1 MQLVVTMGIRQL
13 PSHPRP
19 LQELYREFL
28 EEAVLAEQLG
38 FDNVWASEHHFAEDA
53 WNPSPITFLAAVA
66 ARTERVRVGTYV
78 LLLPFHNPVRV
89 AEDIAVLDNI
99 SGGRV
104 DLPVGVGSAAEE
116 FRTFGIPF
124 NERLG
129 RTFEALR
136 IIERC
141 FAGEEFSYKGKY
153 YDFPNVRMT
162 TTPVQKPG
170 PPIWV
175 ASMGDQSVAWT
186 ARRGYHLA
194 AGAGRGH
201 AKYEELLRQFGHDG
215 SKCQVASI
223 PVRVHLA
230 ETREKAWDEA
240 EAGLHQVLQLLS
252 KQGRP
257 SIGDLRDR
265 RARPA
270 AADRRVPQRAGHRPS
285 RVSVRG
291 RDAGGGGSGAH
302 RVSRQAADPPQPQL
316 PPARNGHE
324 RGPALDGDVCQGAHA
339 FCKDV
344 VINEGGTWCK
354 QKPDRRRAR
363 GSRKAM
369 SRPTGSASA
378 TWKPGGGLP
387 WF

>member
-1 MQLVVTMGIRQL
+1 
-13 PSHPRP
+13 
-19 LQELYREFL
+19 
-28 EEAVLAEQLG
+28 
-38 FDNVWASEHHFAEDA
+38 
-53 WNPSPITFLAAVA
+53 
-66 ARTERVRVGTYV
+66 V

-141 FAGEEFSYKGKY
+141 FTGEEFSHEGKY
-153 YDFPNVRMT
+153 YAFPNVRMT

-201 AKYEELLRQFGHDG
+201 AKYEELLRQFGHDR

-223 PVRVHLA
+223 PIRVHLA

-240 EAGLHQVLQLLS
+240 EAGLHQVLYFY
-252 KQGRP
+252 RTRV
-257 SIGDLRDR
+257 DLQSATSTGGVLDR
-265 RARPA
+265 LPPVGEFRN
-270 AADRRVPQRAGHRPS
+270 VSGIGHRGTPFVVGTPDDVGQALAAYRDKS
-285 RVSVRG
+285 LTHLSLNFHQPGMDTKVVR
-291 RDAGGGGSGAH
+291 RSMEMF
-302 RVSRQAADPPQPQL
+302 
-316 PPARNGHE
+316 ARE
-324 RGPALDGDVCQGAHA
+324 LMPTV
-339 FCKDV
+339 
-344 VINEGGTWCK
+344 
-354 QKPDRRRAR
+354 
-363 GSRKAM
+363 KA
-369 SRPTGSASA
+369 
-378 TWKPGGGLP
+378 W
-387 WF
+387 

>member
-1 MQLVVTMGIRQL
+1 MKLVVTMGIRQL

-19 LQELYREFL
+19 LQELYRNHL
-28 EEAVLAEQLG
+28 EESVLAEELG
-38 FDNVWASEHHFAEDA
+38 FDHVWASEHHFSDDA

-66 ARTERVRVGTYV
+66 ARTERVRIGTYV

-116 FRTFGIPF
+116 FRTFGVPF

-136 IIERC
+136 VIERC
-141 FAGEEFSYKGKY
+141 FTGEEFSHKGKY
-153 YDFPNVRMT
+153 YAFPKVRMT

-201 AKYEELLRQFGHDG
+201 AKYEELLHQFGHDRA
-215 SKCQVASI
+215 KRQVASI

-230 ETREKAWDEA
+230 DTRERAWDEA
-240 EAGLHQVLQLLS
+240 EAGLHQVLHFY
-252 KQGRP
+252 
-257 SIGDLRDR
+257 
-265 RARPA
+265 RARFDSQSATSGAGVLNELPPIGAFRNVPGIGHRGSPFVVGTPDEVGRALEPYRDKRLTHLSLNFHHPGMDTNVVRRSMTMFAKKLMPA
-270 AADRRVPQRAGHRPS
+270 A
-285 RVSVRG
+285 
-291 RDAGGGGSGAH
+291 
-302 RVSRQAADPPQPQL
+302 
-316 PPARNGHE
+316 
-324 RGPALDGDVCQGAHA
+324 
-339 FCKDV
+339 
-344 VINEGGTWCK
+344 
-354 QKPDRRRAR
+354 
-363 GSRKAM
+363 KA
-369 SRPTGSASA
+369 
-378 TWKPGGGLP
+378 W
-387 WF
+387 

>member
-13 PSHPRP
+13 PSNPRP
-19 LQELYREFL
+19 LQDLYKDHL
-28 EEAVLAEQLG
+28 EEAVLAEELG
-38 FDNVWASEHHFAEDA
+38 FNNVWASEHHFAEDA
-53 WNPSPITFLAAVA
+53 WNPSPVTFLAAVV

-141 FAGEEFSYKGKY
+141 FAGEEFSHKGKY

-201 AKYEELLRQFGHDG
+201 AKYEELLVQYGHDRA
-215 SKCQVASI
+215 KCQVASI
-223 PVRVHLA
+223 PIRVHLA
-230 ETREKAWDEA
+230 ATREQAWAEA
-240 EAGLHQVLQLLS
+240 EAELHQVLHFY
-252 KQGRP
+252 
-257 SIGDLRDR
+257 
-265 RARPA
+265 RARVDPQSATSA
-270 AADRRVPQRAGHRPS
+270 AGVLNDFPPVGEFRHVVGIGHRGSPFVVGTPDEVGRALAAYRDKRLTHLSLNFHQPGMETSAVRRSMAMFARELMPS
-285 RVSVRG
+285 V
-291 RDAGGGGSGAH
+291 
-302 RVSRQAADPPQPQL
+302 
-316 PPARNGHE
+316 
-324 RGPALDGDVCQGAHA
+324 
-339 FCKDV
+339 K
-344 VINEGGTWCK
+344 TW
-354 QKPDRRRAR
+354 
-363 GSRKAM
+363 
-369 SRPTGSASA
+369 
-378 TWKPGGGLP
+378 
-387 WF
+387 

>member
-1 MQLVVTMGIRQL
+1 MRLVVTMGIRQL
-13 PSHPRP
+13 PTRPQP
-19 LQELYREFL
+19 LQDLYRDHL
-28 EEAVLAEQLG
+28 EEAVLAEEFG

-66 ARTERVRVGTYV
+66 ARTERIRIGIYV

-99 SGGRV
+99 SLGRV
-104 DLPVGVGSAAEE
+104 DLPVGVGSAVEE

-141 FAGEEFSYKGKY
+141 FVGVEFSHKGKY
-153 YDFPNVRMT
+153 YEFPNVRMT
-162 TTPVQKPG
+162 TSPVQRPG

-201 AKYEELLRQFGHDG
+201 AKYEELLVQYGHDR
-215 SKCQVASI
+215 SRCQVASI
-223 PVRVHLA
+223 PIRVHLA

-240 EAGLHQVLQLLS
+240 EAGLHQVLHFY
-252 KQGRP
+252 RTRV
-257 SIGDLRDR
+257 DLQS
-265 RARPA
+265 ATSA
-270 AADRRVPQRAGHRPS
+270 AAVLEALPPVGEFRNVPGIGHRGTPFVVGTPDEVGRALETYRDKRLTHLSLNFHQPGMDTKAVRYSMTMFARELMPS
-285 RVSVRG
+285 V
-291 RDAGGGGSGAH
+291 
-302 RVSRQAADPPQPQL
+302 
-316 PPARNGHE
+316 
-324 RGPALDGDVCQGAHA
+324 
-339 FCKDV
+339 K
-344 VINEGGTWCK
+344 TW
-354 QKPDRRRAR
+354 
-363 GSRKAM
+363 
-369 SRPTGSASA
+369 
-378 TWKPGGGLP
+378 
-387 WF
+387 

>member
-13 PSHPRP
+13 PDNPRP
-19 LQELYREFL
+19 LQDLYKDHL
-28 EEAVLAEQLG
+28 EEAVLAEELG
-38 FDNVWASEHHFAEDA
+38 FNNVWASEHHFAEDA
-53 WNPSPITFLAAVA
+53 WNPSPVTFLAAVA
-66 ARTERVRVGTYV
+66 ARTARVRVGTYV

-201 AKYEELLRQFGHDG
+201 AKYEELLVQYGHDRA
-215 SKCQVASI
+215 KCQVASI
-223 PVRVHLA
+223 PIRVHLA
-230 ETREKAWDEA
+230 ATREQAWAEA
-240 EAGLHQVLQLLS
+240 EAGLHQVLHFYRTRVDPKSATSAAGVLN
-252 KQGRP
+252 
-257 SIGDLRDR
+257 DLPPVGEFRH
-265 RARPA
+265 
-270 AADRRVPQRAGHRPS
+270 VVGIGHRGSPFLVGTPDEVGRALAAYRDKRLTHLSLNFHQPGMETSAVRRSMGMFARELMPS
-285 RVSVRG
+285 V
-291 RDAGGGGSGAH
+291 
-302 RVSRQAADPPQPQL
+302 
-316 PPARNGHE
+316 
-324 RGPALDGDVCQGAHA
+324 
-339 FCKDV
+339 K
-344 VINEGGTWCK
+344 TW
-354 QKPDRRRAR
+354 
-363 GSRKAM
+363 
-369 SRPTGSASA
+369 
-378 TWKPGGGLP
+378 
-387 WF
+387 

>member
-1 MQLVVTMGIRQL
+1 MKLVVTMGIRQL

-19 LQELYREFL
+19 LHELYRDHL
-28 EEAVLAEQLG
+28 EESMLAEELG
-38 FDNVWASEHHFAEDA
+38 FDNVWASEHHFADDA

-66 ARTERVRVGTYV
+66 ARTERVRIGTYV

-116 FRTFGIPF
+116 FRTFGVPF

-136 IIERC
+136 VIERC
-141 FAGEEFSYKGKY
+141 FAGEEFSHKGKY
-153 YDFPNVRMT
+153 YAFPEVRMT

-201 AKYEELLRQFGHDG
+201 AKYEELLVQFGHDRA
-215 SKCQVASI
+215 KRQVASI
-223 PVRVHLA
+223 PIRVHLA
-230 ETREKAWDEA
+230 DTREQAWDEA
-240 EAGLHQVLQLLS
+240 AAGLHQVLHFYRARVDSQSATSAAGVLNEL
-252 KQGRP
+252 P
-257 SIGDLRDR
+257 SIGAFRN
-265 RARPA
+265 
-270 AADRRVPQRAGHRPS
+270 VPGIGHRGSPFVVGTPDEVGRALEAYRGKRLTHLS
-285 RVSVRG
+285 LNFHQPGMDTNVVRRSMKMFAKG
-291 RDAGGGGSGAH
+291 
-302 RVSRQAADPPQPQL
+302 L
-316 PPARNGHE
+316 MPA
-324 RGPALDGDVCQGAHA
+324 V
-339 FCKDV
+339 
-344 VINEGGTWCK
+344 
-354 QKPDRRRAR
+354 
-363 GSRKAM
+363 KA
-369 SRPTGSASA
+369 
-378 TWKPGGGLP
+378 W
-387 WF
+387 

>member
-13 PSHPRP
+13 PSNPRP
-19 LQELYREFL
+19 LQDLYKDHL
-28 EEAVLAEQLG
+28 EEAVLAEELG
-38 FDNVWASEHHFAEDA
+38 FNNVWASEHHFSEDA
-53 WNPSPITFLAAVA
+53 WNPSPVTFLAAVV

-116 FRTFGIPF
+116 FHTFGIPF

-201 AKYEELLRQFGHDG
+201 AKYEELLVQYGHDRA
-215 SKCQVASI
+215 KCQVASI
-223 PVRVHLA
+223 PIRVHLA
-230 ETREKAWDEA
+230 ATREQAWAEA
-240 EAGLHQVLQLLS
+240 EAGLHQVLHFYRTRVDPKSATSAAGVLN
-252 KQGRP
+252 
-257 SIGDLRDR
+257 DLPPVGEFRH
-265 RARPA
+265 
-270 AADRRVPQRAGHRPS
+270 VVGIGHRGSPFLVGTPDEVGRALAAYRDKRLTHLSLNFHQPGMETSAVRRSMGMFARELMPS
-285 RVSVRG
+285 V
-291 RDAGGGGSGAH
+291 
-302 RVSRQAADPPQPQL
+302 
-316 PPARNGHE
+316 
-324 RGPALDGDVCQGAHA
+324 
-339 FCKDV
+339 K
-344 VINEGGTWCK
+344 TW
-354 QKPDRRRAR
+354 
-363 GSRKAM
+363 
-369 SRPTGSASA
+369 
-378 TWKPGGGLP
+378 
-387 WF
+387 